1 MKYLITPE
9 TQGYIF
15 ANTGYFP
22 ITSAALE
29 QEEVKETMKEYPQ
42 YQVVID
48 TVHNSPNMGFG
59 ALYASLVDGRAIY
72 VDYLEKMFLGE
83 VTPEECI
90 QKSAEEIDALIE
102 EYNEIN

>member
-1 MKYLITPE
+1 MP
-9 TQGYIF
+9 
-15 ANTGYFP
+15 
-22 ITSAALE
+22 

-72 VDYLEKMFLGE
+72 VDYLQRMFLGE

-90 QKSAEEIDALIE
+90 QKNTTRVI
-102 EYNEIN
+102 NE